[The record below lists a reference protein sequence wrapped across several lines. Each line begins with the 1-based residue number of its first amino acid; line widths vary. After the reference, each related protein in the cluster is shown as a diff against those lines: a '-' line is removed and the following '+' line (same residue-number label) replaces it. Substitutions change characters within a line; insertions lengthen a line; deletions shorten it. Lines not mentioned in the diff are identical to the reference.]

1 MLPTILAGKW
11 SIFMLISYA
20 VFTAG
25 FQYFILMQMA
35 VYNKQSVPLN
45 TKLTAKNGMEN
56 NYFQIVAEL
65 VTFFIPVI
73 FVSVLQLFFSENV
86 SYLIMFVVGGFF
98 VITHKIW
105 LRNIYQRMMRKK
117 YVLLEGFRSSR

>member
-1 MLPTILAGKW
+1 MFPTILAGKW

-98 VITHKIW
+98 VITHKMW
-105 LRNIYQRMMRKK
+105 LRNIYQRMMKKK

>member
-1 MLPTILAGKW
+1 
-11 SIFMLISYA
+11 
-20 VFTAG
+20 
-25 FQYFILMQMA
+25 
-35 VYNKQSVPLN
+35 
-45 TKLTAKNGMEN
+45 MEN

-98 VITHKIW
+98 VITHKMW
-105 LRNIYQRMMRKK
+105 LRNIYQRMMKKK

>member
-1 MLPTILAGKW
+1 MFPTILAGKW